1 MSGPLQFEKV
11 DPAELAK
18 TYRRRFGAD
27 LRYRNAVWR
36 VLVRDFFS
44 RYIRSSDSVLD
55 LGCGYGQF
63 INYVQCA
70 ERYAID
76 LNPVTRSVLDDEV
89 QFFEQDCSEKWP
101 LPPNSLDVVFS
112 SNFFEHLPTKAH
124 LSRTLQEAYRC
135 LRSGGLLIAI
145 GPNAKFTSYW
155 DFFDHHIALTELSL
169 EEALEL
175 TGFLSRRVVGRFLPF
190 TMVNAR
196 QYPLLFVSLY
206 VRLPWIWRLF
216 GRQFL
221 VIVEKPYPSSM
232 TLDGQSREST
242 KEIAA

>member
-1 MSGPLQFEKV
+1 MSDPLQFEKV

-27 LRYRNAVWR
+27 IRYRNGVWR

-44 RYIRSSDSVLD
+44 SYIRPSDSVLD

-89 QFFEQDCSEKWP
+89 QFYEQDCSEKWP
-101 LPPNSLDVVFS
+101 LPSNSLDVVFS
-112 SNFFEHLPTKAH
+112 SNFFEHLPTKGL

-135 LRSGGLLIAI
+135 LRPRGLLIAI

-169 EEALEL
+169 QEALEL
-175 TGFLSRRVVGRFLPF
+175 TGFLTRRVVGRFLPF

-206 VRLPWIWRLF
+206 VKMPWAWRIF

-221 VIVEKPYPSSM
+221 VIVEKPDQSSM
-232 TLDGQSREST
+232 TLIERVSEAT
-242 KEIAA
+242 KHIAA

>member
-1 MSGPLQFEKV
+1 MMSDPLQLEKV
-11 DPAELAK
+11 DPAELAR

-27 LRYRNAVWR
+27 LSYRNAVWK

-44 RYIRSSDSVLD
+44 RYIHPGDCVLD
-55 LGCGYGQF
+55 VGCGYGQF
-63 INYVQCA
+63 INQVECA

-76 LNPVTRSVLDDEV
+76 LNPVTPSLLNEGIH
-89 QFFEQDCSEKWP
+89 FFEQDCSERWP
-101 LPPNSLDVVFS
+101 LPPGSLDVVFS
-112 SNFFEHLPTKAH
+112 SNFFEHLPTKAQ

-135 LRSGGLLIAI
+135 LRPGGLLIAI

-169 EEALEL
+169 QEALEL
-175 TGFLSRRVVGRFLPF
+175 TGFMTRKVIGRFLPF
-190 TMVNAR
+190 TMVKAR

-206 VRLPWIWRLF
+206 VKMPWVWRIF

-221 VIVEKPYPSSM
+221 VIVEKPASTS
-232 TLDGQSREST
+232 TALD
-242 KEIAA
+242 